1 MAEPELKLLISLKD
15 MASSQLQQLQKNTT
29 GLGIALGAIGAG
41 GAATLA
47 TIGAMTESAASNA
60 HEIELMAEK
69 YGLATDEVQ
78 KLNYVASQSGA
89 DMGDLAI
96 GVKTLDRN
104 LYDAQN
110 GSAAAAKKF
119 ADLGISWADLAK
131 MSPDEQIQTVLAHI
145 NAAPAQFDKVGAS
158 VNLLGRGG
166 VNLIP
171 LADNITDLMQKADD
185 LNLVIDKNLVE
196 GAGHF
201 QQSLL
206 TLKSQV
212 ENLKNEL
219 GDALATAL
227 TPFTDGLSKDLE
239 NLKPVIDQIANW
251 IANNPSWVTAIL
263 LTVAALTLLTLGAG
277 ALLLIMPG
285 LTAAMTL
292 FGISSWAAL
301 GPVGPV
307 LAIIALLIF
316 AGALLIANWDD
327 FSLRFQNLWINMANS
342 VIDAINWIIS
352 GINQMISA
360 MNMIPGMNIGQI
372 GEITKLN
379 QAANVKITDVAKPAA
394 GTQNNVTVNV
404 AGSVISQND
413 LMDTIES
420 TLFGK
425 TRLQNAG
432 TGK

>member
-47 TIGAMTESAASNA
+47 TIGAITESAASGA
-60 HEIELMAEK
+60 HDVELLAEK
-69 YGLATDEVQ
+69 FGMTTKEVQ
-78 KLNYVASQSGA
+78 EFSYAAGQSGI
-89 DMGDLAI
+89 DINDIGT
-96 GVKTLDRN
+96 GVKMLQKN

-110 GSAAAAKKF
+110 GSKAAAENF
-119 ADLGISWADLAK
+119 QNLGLSWADLAK
-131 MSPDEQIQTVLAHI
+131 ESPADQLQTVLKAI
-145 NAAPAQFDKVGAS
+145 NEQPAAYDKTGAA
-158 VNLLGRGG
+158 VKLMGRSGA
-166 VNLIP
+166 NLIP
-171 LADNITDLMQKADD
+171 LADSIGDLTKTADS

-196 GAGHF
+196 GASHF
-201 QQSLL
+201 QQSLV
-206 TLKSQV
+206 TLKAEV
-212 ENLKNEL
+212 EAIKNKL

-227 TPFTDGLSKDLE
+227 GPFADKLVDLL
-239 NLKPVIDQIANW
+239 NNASPVVDKIANW
-251 IANNPSWVTAIL
+251 IGENPGLVTAL
-263 LTVAALTLLTLGAG
+263 LLSAAALTLLTLGAG
-277 ALLLIMPG
+277 ALLLVLPG
-285 LTAAMTL
+285 LSAAAGVFGLTL
-292 FGISSWAAL
+292 SAAIWPATL
-301 GPVGPV
+301 VM
-307 LAIIALLIF
+307 LIIAGLIV
-316 AGALLIANWDD
+316 AGALLAANWDD
-327 FSLRFQNLWINMANS
+327 FSLRCKNAWVNMANG

-360 MNMIPGMNIGQI
+360 MNMIPGVNIGQI
-372 GEITKLN
+372 GQLATMN
-379 QAANVKITDVAKPAA
+379 QAANVSVSNVA
-394 GTQNNVTVNV
+394 GTAGPQNNVTVNV